1 MPKTHSPTK
10 RLLIKGIIATCLL
23 SVTRVGFAAAL
34 AKVVAVRVWPS
45 STYTRI
51 TIETNTHLKYK
62 CSLLN
67 NPKRL
72 AIDINDI
79 NLDATLKKISSKVL
93 SRDPYIKSIN
103 VVQLNSKTVRVMVDL
118 KQDIKPNTFTLPP
131 IEKYKNRLVIDL
143 YPSIVASTED
153 DDPLLTLLEEYKN
166 GEIINKQPEIKVD
179 KDKDKNKGKD
189 TPGQKKNTPN
199 KNSPIVVVLD
209 PGHGGEDPGAIGL
222 KNTREKDIVLQIA
235 RRTYDL
241 LKKEP
246 NIKVYMT
253 RNEDVFI
260 PLNVR
265 VQKARTLQ
273 ADLFISIHADAFID
287 RTVKGSTVFALST
300 KGASSSAA
308 SYLAQTQN
316 EADQIGGVSR
326 SGDKYLDNTILDL
339 VQKTTLT
346 NGVILGSS
354 ILNRMKGVNKLHKPS
369 IEKAGFAVLKAPD
382 IPSVLVET
390 GFISN
395 ADEEKKLNTAAF
407 QIQISTAI
415 VNGIKDYLK
424 KRKK

>member
-23 SVTRVGFAAAL
+23 SVTRVGFAATL

-45 STYTRI
+45 STYTRM
-51 TIETNTHLKYK
+51 TIETNTRLKYK
-62 CSLLN
+62 YSLLN

-79 NLDATLKKISSKVL
+79 NLDTTLKKISSKVL
-93 SRDPYIKSIN
+93 SHDPYIKSIN
-103 VVQLNSKTVRVMVDL
+103 VIQLNSKTVRIMVDL
-118 KQDIKPNTFTLPP
+118 KQDVKPNTFTLPP

-143 YPSIVASTED
+143 YPSKVASNEG
-153 DDPLLTLLEEYKN
+153 DDPLLALLEEYKD
-166 GEIINKQPEIKVD
+166 GDLSKKQSEIKID
-179 KDKDKNKGKD
+179 NNKNK
-189 TPGQKKNTPN
+189 PPQKKNTQN
-199 KNSPIVVVLD
+199 KTPPVIVVLD

-222 KNTREKDIVLQIA
+222 KKTREKDIVLQIA
-235 RRTYDL
+235 RRTYNL

-265 VQKARTLQ
+265 VAKARSLQ
-273 ADLFISIHADAFID
+273 ADIFISIHADAFID
-287 RTVKGSTVFALST
+287 RSVKGSTVFALST

-354 ILNRMKGVNKLHKPS
+354 ILNRMKSVNKLHKPS

-407 QIQISTAI
+407 QIEISTAI

>member
-45 STYTRI
+45 STYTRM
-51 TIETNTHLKYK
+51 TIETNTRLKYK
-62 CSLLN
+62 YSLLN
-67 NPKRL
+67 KPKRL

-79 NLDATLKKISSKVL
+79 NLDTTLKKISSKVL
-93 SRDPYIKSIN
+93 SHDPYIKSIN
-103 VVQLNSKTVRVMVDL
+103 VTQLNSKTVRIMVDL
-118 KQDIKPNTFTLPP
+118 KQDVKPNTFTLPP

-143 YPSIVASTED
+143 YPSKVASAED
-153 DDPLLTLLEEYKN
+153 DDPLLALLEEYKD
-166 GEIINKQPEIKVD
+166 GDLSKKQSEIKVD
-179 KDKDKNKGKD
+179 HNKKK
-189 TPGQKKNTPN
+189 PPQKKNTPN
-199 KNSPIVVVLD
+199 KTAPVVVVLD

-222 KNTREKDIVLQIA
+222 KKTREKDIVLQIA
-235 RRTYDL
+235 RRTYNL

-265 VQKARTLQ
+265 VAKARSLQ
-273 ADLFISIHADAFID
+273 ADIFISIHADAFID
-287 RTVKGSTVFALST
+287 RSVKGSTVFALST

-354 ILNRMKGVNKLHKPS
+354 ILNRMKNVNKLHKPS

-407 QIQISTAI
+407 QIEISTAI

>member
-1 MPKTHSPTK
+1 MPKTLSPTK

-23 SVTRVGFAAAL
+23 SVTRVGFAATL
-34 AKVVAVRVWPS
+34 AKVVAVRIWPS

-51 TIETNTHLKYK
+51 TIETNTRLKYNH
-62 CSLLN
+62 SLLN

-72 AIDINDI
+72 AVDINDI
-79 NLDATLKKISSKVL
+79 NLDTALKKISSKVL
-93 SRDPYIKSIN
+93 SRDPYIKSLKVI
-103 VVQLNSKTVRVMVDL
+103 QLNSKTVRIMIEL
-118 KQDIKPNTFTLPP
+118 KQDINPNTFTLPP
-131 IEKYKNRLVIDL
+131 IGKYKNRLVIDL
-143 YPSIVASTED
+143 YPSKVALTED
-153 DDPLLTLLEEYKN
+153 NDPLLALLEEYKE
-166 GEIINKQPEIKVD
+166 GDLSKKQSEIKID
-179 KDKDKNKGKD
+179 NNKKKNS
-189 TPGQKKNTPN
+189 QKKSTQTP
-199 KNSPIVVVLD
+199 PVVVVLD
-209 PGHGGEDPGAIGL
+209 PGHGGEDPGAIGF
-222 KNTREKDIVLQIA
+222 KKTREKDIVLQIA
-235 RRTYDL
+235 RRTYSL

-265 VQKARTLQ
+265 VAKARSLQ

-287 RTVKGSTVFALST
+287 RSVKGSSVFALST

-316 EADQIGGVSR
+316 EADQIGGISR

-339 VQKTTLT
+339 VQKTTLS

-354 ILNRMKGVNKLHKPS
+354 ILNRMKSVNKLRKPS

-390 GFISN
+390 AFISN
-395 ADEEKKLNTAAF
+395 VNEEQKLNTAAF
-407 QIQISTAI
+407 QIQISNAI

>member
-23 SVTRVGFAAAL
+23 SVTRVGFAATL

-45 STYTRI
+45 STYTRM
-51 TIETNTHLKYK
+51 TIETNTRLKYK
-62 CSLLN
+62 YSLLN

-79 NLDATLKKISSKVL
+79 NLDTTLKKISSKVL
-93 SRDPYIKSIN
+93 SHDPYIKSIN
-103 VVQLNSKTVRVMVDL
+103 VTQLNSKTVRIMVDL
-118 KQDIKPNTFTLPP
+118 KQDVKPNTFTLPP

-143 YPSIVASTED
+143 YPSKVASAED
-153 DDPLLTLLEEYKN
+153 DDPLLALLEEYKD
-166 GEIINKQPEIKVD
+166 GDLSKKQSEIKVD
-179 KDKDKNKGKD
+179 HNKKK
-189 TPGQKKNTPN
+189 PPQKKNTPN
-199 KNSPIVVVLD
+199 KTAPVVVVLD

-222 KNTREKDIVLQIA
+222 KKTREKDIVLQIA
-235 RRTYDL
+235 RRTYNL

-265 VQKARTLQ
+265 VAKARSLQ
-273 ADLFISIHADAFID
+273 ADIFISIHADAFID
-287 RTVKGSTVFALST
+287 RSVKGSTVFALST

-354 ILNRMKGVNKLHKPS
+354 ILNRMKNVNKLHKPS

>member
-45 STYTRI
+45 STYTRM
-51 TIETNTHLKYK
+51 TIETNTRLKYK
-62 CSLLN
+62 YSLLN
-67 NPKRL
+67 KPKRL

-79 NLDATLKKISSKVL
+79 NLDTTLKKISSKVL
-93 SRDPYIKSIN
+93 SHDPYIKSIN
-103 VVQLNSKTVRVMVDL
+103 VTQLNSKTVRIMVDL
-118 KQDIKPNTFTLPP
+118 KQDVKPNTFTLPP

-143 YPSIVASTED
+143 YPSKVASAED
-153 DDPLLTLLEEYKN
+153 DDPLLALLEEYKD
-166 GEIINKQPEIKVD
+166 GDLSKKQSEIKVD
-179 KDKDKNKGKD
+179 HNKKK
-189 TPGQKKNTPN
+189 PPQKKNTPN
-199 KNSPIVVVLD
+199 KTAPVVVVLD

-222 KNTREKDIVLQIA
+222 KKTREKDIVLQIA
-235 RRTYDL
+235 RRTYNL

-265 VQKARTLQ
+265 VAKARSLQ
-273 ADLFISIHADAFID
+273 ADIFISIHADAFID
-287 RTVKGSTVFALST
+287 RSVKGSTVFALST